1 MTDTTVLEI
10 ALSAIIIAAKLSAP
24 ILVVTLAVGFGIS
37 LLQSVTQIQE
47 VTLSFVPKLAAVAL
61 VLMLAGNWMLA
72 EMISFTSGLYEMIPR
87 LADKV

>member
-1 MTDTTVLEI
+1 MSDTTVLEI
-10 ALSAIIIAAKLSAP
+10 ALQAIIIAAKLSAP
-24 ILVVTLAVGFGIS
+24 ILLVTLAVGFGIS

-61 VLMLAGNWMLA
+61 VIMLAGNWMLG
-72 EMISFTSGLYEMIPR
+72 EMLSFTESLYEMIPE